1 MLEEKKARSQ
11 TRCYRSSQIVRTTL
25 QVYGTRRDKKGK
37 NCLLQESCCNHRL
50 LLDVM
55 VRERA
60 RIYTEGS
67 NKNWT
72 VADYKKDIKARTIC
86 LVERI
91 ARTPLQ
97 LYAKDKQEVVFHPRK
112 QQELISSQI
121 GRNGSSQFYTVGN
134 SKTLLQ
140 PYRKDQQEIVS
151 DWIEQQILHKGI
163 ARITVQL
170 CGKDQ
175 QEQFFF

>member
-1 MLEEKKARSQ
+1 MLQEFTDSKNYA
-11 TRCYRSSQIVRTTL
+11 VG
-25 QVYGTRRDKKGK
+25 VWDKKGK

-91 ARTPLQ
+91 ARTPL
-97 LYAKDKQEVVFHPRK
+97 
-112 QQELISSQI
+112 
-121 GRNGSSQFYTVGN
+121 
-134 SKTLLQ
+134 
-140 PYRKDQQEIVS
+140 
-151 DWIEQQILHKGI
+151 
-163 ARITVQL
+163 
-170 CGKDQ
+170 
-175 QEQFFF
+175 